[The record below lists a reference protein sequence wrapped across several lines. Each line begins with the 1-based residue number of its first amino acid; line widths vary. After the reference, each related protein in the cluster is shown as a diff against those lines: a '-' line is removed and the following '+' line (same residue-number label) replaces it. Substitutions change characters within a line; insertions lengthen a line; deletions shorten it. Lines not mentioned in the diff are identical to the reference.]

1 VSVKKRALGPS
12 PSRKVMQV
20 VWVPEELFIKVVDY
34 AASRNVAYN
43 VAIVEI
49 LREYFEGVKS
59 GAVQTVNTV
68 RTLLVCPACNQSFSN
83 MTDFKVHVHRD
94 RSHVKKFFEEVI

>member
-1 VSVKKRALGPS
+1 MSAKKRALGPS

-20 VWVPEELFIKVVDY
+20 VWVPEELFIKVIDY
-34 AASRNVAYN
+34 ASSRNIAYN

-59 GAVQTVNTV
+59 GAVQTINTV
-68 RTLLVCPACNQSFSN
+68 KTMLVCPACNQPFSN
-83 MTDFKVHVHRD
+83 MTEFKVHVHRD
-94 RSHVKKFFEEVI
+94 RNHVKKFLEEVV